1 MIADKSDLGTQERR
15 INYVS
20 WALAVELVSG

>member
-20 WALAVELVSG
+20 WALGFELASG

>member
-1 MIADKSDLGTQERR
+1 MIADKSDLEIQERR

-20 WALAVELVSG
+20 WALGVELVSG